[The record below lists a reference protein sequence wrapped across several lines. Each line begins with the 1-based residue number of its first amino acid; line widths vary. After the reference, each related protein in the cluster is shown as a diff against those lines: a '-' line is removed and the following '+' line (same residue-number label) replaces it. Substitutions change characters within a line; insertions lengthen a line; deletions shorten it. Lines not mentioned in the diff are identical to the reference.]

1 MIAAPLNNVL
11 WLSLMLLAGSVVF
24 GRKGAA
30 WSGWILFGIYWLT
43 KVESYINIQDYFNAV
58 VMILA
63 SASSFYLAWLILKG
77 EGDHAARWASSAAAI
92 CGLLYFP
99 FAEVAQLSN
108 WLIENTAYLTFI
120 LLSIAGVPATMYS
133 WNVLMLN
140 DRTVEIVLACTAI
153 ESIALFA
160 GVILSVR
167 APWLRRCAALILSTS
182 LIYIL
187 NLARNAF
194 VLLAYGEQW
203 FGDGSFYLAH
213 NVIAKVGSTV
223 ALLLIAYIVFSLL
236 PELLDQVDELA
247 KEIRRPWGGV
257 A

>member
-1 MIAAPLNNVL
+1 MITVLLNNIL
-11 WLSLMLLAGSVVF
+11 WLSLMLLACSVVF

-30 WSGWILFGIYWLT
+30 GSGWILFGIYWLT
-43 KVESYINIQDYFNAV
+43 KVESYTVIQDYFNAA

-63 SASSFYLAWLILKG
+63 SASSLYLAWLILRG

-99 FAEVAQLSN
+99 FAEVPQLSN
-108 WLIENTAYLTFI
+108 WLIGSTAYLTFV
-120 LLSIAGVPATMYS
+120 LLDIAGVSATMYS
-133 WNVLMLN
+133 WNILMLN

-160 GVILSVR
+160 GVILSVK
-167 APWLRRCAALILSTS
+167 APWFRRSAALILSTS
-182 LIYIL
+182 FIYIL

-194 VLLAYGEQW
+194 VLLAYGEHW
-203 FGDGSFYLAH
+203 FGDVSFYMAH
-213 NVIAKVGSTV
+213 NVIAKVGSTA
-223 ALLLIAYIVFSLL
+223 ALLLIAYTVFSLL

-247 KEIRRPWGGV
+247 KEIRRPWGG
-257 A
+257 AT